1 VKKTAP
7 LEREV
12 LYVFK
17 KKYGKMTVN
26 AWLVSEMEAT
36 RPWVMLLGGILLT
49 AGGILVRL
57 FCGSPYRRM
66 LELGIAELTPPV
78 WLMTLLW
85 TVAFFT
91 VGCAGGFVL
100 GYRVAGCDGEKYKGC
115 MLFVLFAVLELC
127 WYPTLFGAGLLFLSV
142 LECIAIL
149 CFAVGTTVS
158 FYRVSKFAGLLL
170 LMHVVWLCYL
180 LILNFAIFFGA

>member
-1 VKKTAP
+1 M
-7 LEREV
+7 
-12 LYVFK
+12 FK

-115 MLFVLFAVLELC
+115 MLFVLFAIATEPAMRYLGRLFDILELKIEEMTDR
-127 WYPTLFGAGLLFLSV
+127 YRRGGQ
-142 LECIAIL
+142 EDEY
-149 CFAVGTTVS
+149 S
-158 FYRVSKFAGLLL
+158 FEE
-170 LMHVVWLCYL
+170 
-180 LILNFAIFFGA
+180 